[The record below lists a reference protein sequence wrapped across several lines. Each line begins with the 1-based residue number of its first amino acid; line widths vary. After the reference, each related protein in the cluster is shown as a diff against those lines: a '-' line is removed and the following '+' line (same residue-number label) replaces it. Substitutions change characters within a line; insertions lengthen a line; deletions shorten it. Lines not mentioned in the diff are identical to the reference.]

1 LERRLRRAATGAPA
15 SVVAPALAAAAAE
28 PEEAVVAT
36 AVPVAAA
43 AEIPPWPGETDEA
56 SFLADA
62 RLRGDDS
69 PAPAPVAAAEETG
82 APADLPPLEQLV
94 ARIPAEVREALDDL
108 FRAKF
113 TRVRRV
119 SRAALKP

>member
-1 LERRLRRAATGAPA
+1 LAASGAPA
-15 SVVAPALAAAAAE
+15 SVVAPALVAAAAE
-28 PEEAVVAT
+28 PEEAMVT
-36 AVPVAAA
+36 AAIAVESA

-62 RLRGDDS
+62 RLRGDDV
-69 PAPAPVAAAEETG
+69 PAAALVRTAEETG

-94 ARIPAEVREALDDL
+94 ARIPPEVREALDDL

-113 TRVRRV
+113 TRVGRV
-119 SRAALKP
+119 SPTSLKK

>member
-1 LERRLRRAATGAPA
+1 
-15 SVVAPALAAAAAE
+15 VVAPALVAAAAE
-28 PEEAVVAT
+28 PEEAVVAAAVT
-36 AVPVAAA
+36 AETA

-62 RLRGDDS
+62 RLRGDDPPG
-69 PAPAPVAAAEETG
+69 PALVPAAEETC

-94 ARIPAEVREALDDL
+94 GRLPAEVREALDDL

-119 SRAALKP
+119 TPTALKK

>member
-1 LERRLRRAATGAPA
+1 M
-15 SVVAPALAAAAAE
+15 VAPALAAAAAE
-28 PEEAVVAT
+28 AEEAVVAA
-36 AVPVAAA
+36 AVAVEAGT
-43 AEIPPWPGETDEA
+43 EIPPWPGETDEA

-62 RLRGDDS
+62 RLRGDDLPP
-69 PAPAPVAAAEETG
+69 PALARAAEETG

-113 TRVRRV
+113 TRVGRV
-119 SRAALKP
+119 SPTSLKK